1 MRKFILLLI
10 IILICS
16 FTFAELNPLI
26 KYSTEKVDSHAC
38 IPTSGNCA
46 YINSILI
53 EDTYLGDSLG
63 IKILGLSK
71 DPLYP
76 GTNAHVETAHNFGEG
91 VVNEHNNYSEYG
103 IYLTLEG
110 ESKCRFTK
118 GASCGVG
125 NCILGISDETNAHL
139 SKCDTFGNNE
149 IKLCCEFEAFFVN
162 YPVGVTT
169 DGCEVNYFEANNV
182 FVDENVNIEYSCSSA
197 VDVNIMIFDS
207 KGNPLLPSPHQTN
220 CDLIKQVYD
229 EFVFTEVQKI
239 AIVTIQ
245 TENCVKEKIFTVK
258 SKVRSAI
265 PDNNLFLVLFIV
277 IIVSII
283 LVKKK
288 D

>member
-1 MRKFILLLI
+1 MTKVFMFCPIFNIQNPFIRKNHEVIREV
-10 IILICS
+10 
-16 FTFAELNPLI
+16 A
-26 KYSTEKVDSHAC
+26 D
-38 IPTSGNCA
+38 
-46 YINSILI
+46 
-53 EDTYLGDSLG
+53 
-63 IKILGLSK
+63 
-71 DPLYP
+71 
-76 GTNAHVETAHNFGEG
+76 
-91 VVNEHNNYSEYG
+91 
-103 IYLTLEG
+103 
-110 ESKCRFTK
+110 
-118 GASCGVG
+118 
-125 NCILGISDETNAHL
+125 
-139 SKCDTFGNNE
+139 
-149 IKLCCEFEAFFVN
+149 
-162 YPVGVTT
+162 
-169 DGCEVNYFEANNV
+169 CEVNYFEANNV